1 MGEPTDFE
9 LMRRIQSHERRAHF
23 ILKDRYH
30 KRLFDIALA
39 VLKNTHKA
47 HDVVREVFDYIWR
60 ESALFDLERDRS
72 VAIWLYELTGFC
84 ARERLKRWSWL
95 GGRSAQPRGS
105 LLQTAMI
112 TGLSLLVVGLGG
124 YAAWATWQLS
134 TLGQQVAARQPQ
146 PDPDDFQQIYR
157 QWQQQAGTQSFTL
170 RAPRFET
177 DTLAQIL
184 WSSQQRQLLFLATDF
199 PALPKGKAYQLWV
212 VSQVAAPS
220 GSDPTETVEI
230 LEDAG
235 TLTPSPQEGTVQWIS
250 QNLATETPLGFLVT
264 EEPQS
269 GSQQPT
275 GPVVLESSKVAP
287 IELGPPKVPADP
299 APAAQDNAGA

>member
-9 LMRRIQSHERRAHF
+9 LMERIQSHERRAHF

-30 KRLFDIALA
+30 KRLFEIAFA
-39 VLKNTHKA
+39 VLKNTHTA
-47 HDVVREVFDYIWR
+47 HDVVRQVFDFIWR
-60 ESALFDLERDRS
+60 ESSLFDLERDRS
-72 VAIWLYELTGFC
+72 VAIWLYELTGFY
-84 ARERLKRWSWL
+84 ARERLKRWSWFWQ
-95 GGRSAQPRGS
+95 GRSQPRGS
-105 LLQTAMI
+105 LLQTGVI
-112 TGLSLLVVGLGG
+112 TGLGVLVVGLGS

-134 TLGQQVAARQPQ
+134 SLGQQVAARQPQ
-146 PDPDDFQQIYR
+146 PDPEDFQQIYR
-157 QWQQQAGTQSFTL
+157 QWQQQPGTQSFTL

-220 GSDPTETVEI
+220 GADPNETVEI

-235 TLTPSPQEGTVQWIS
+235 TLNPSPQEGTVQWIS
-250 QNLATETPLGFLVT
+250 QSLATETPLGFLVT
-264 EEPQS
+264 EEPQA
-269 GSQQPT
+269 GSEQPT
-275 GPVVLESSKVAP
+275 GSVVLESSKAAP
-287 IELGPPKVPADP
+287 IEVGPPKTPADP
-299 APAAQDNAGA
+299 APKAQENSGA